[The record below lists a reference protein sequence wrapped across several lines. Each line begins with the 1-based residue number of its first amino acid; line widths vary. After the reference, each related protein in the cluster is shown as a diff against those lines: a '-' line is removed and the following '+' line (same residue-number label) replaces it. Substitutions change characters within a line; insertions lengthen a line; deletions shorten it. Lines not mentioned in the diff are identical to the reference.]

1 MLSKEEKIEIL
12 TKFIIQEGD
21 CRNISCT
28 HCLAALFDRPLCE
41 CIAKDR
47 RSRLHTA
54 KRRLA
59 ELASSSVGICI
70 LADADQIILNQSN

>member
-28 HCLAALFDRPLCE
+28 HCLAALFDRPLGG
-41 CIAKDR
+41 CIEKYQS
-47 RSRLHTA
+47 SRLHTA

-59 ELASSSVGICI
+59 ELASSSVGVYIV
-70 LADADQIILNQSN
+70 ADEDQIILDQSN